1 MEMAITTVAML
12 GCMQLKHFIAD
23 YVLQPAWVLR
33 GKGNFR
39 MIGGHVHAG
48 GHALGTV
55 PALMLAG
62 VGMTRVAILVLAE
75 FLAHY
80 LIDYGK
86 VLLSSQHSRAD
97 ATTRIYWAMHGAD
110 QLLHQLTYAALLF
123 AALA

>member
-1 MEMAITTVAML
+1 MAITTVAML
-12 GCMQLKHFIAD
+12 AWMQLKHFVVD
-23 YVLQPAWVLR
+23 YVLQPAWILR

-39 MIGGHVHAG
+39 LIGGYVHAG

-62 VGMTRVAILVLAE
+62 VGLMRVAILVLAE
-75 FLAHY
+75 FLVHY

-86 VLLSSQHSRAD
+86 ALLSRHSRAD
-97 ATTRIYWAMHGAD
+97 ATTRAYWAMHGAD
-110 QLLHQLTYAALLF
+110 QLMHQLTYAVLIL

>member
-12 GCMQLKHFIAD
+12 ACMQLKHFVAD
-23 YVLQPAWVLR
+23 YVMQPAWILR

-39 MIGGHVHAG
+39 MIGGYVHAG

-62 VGMTRVAILVLAE
+62 AGMTRVAILVLAE
-75 FLAHY
+75 FVAHY

-86 VLLSSQHSRAD
+86 ALLSRHSRAD
-97 ATTRIYWAMHGAD
+97 ATTRTYWAMHGAD
-110 QLLHQLTYAALLF
+110 QLMHQLTYAALIL
-123 AALA
+123 AALL

>member
-12 GCMQLKHFIAD
+12 ACLQLKHFVVD
-23 YVLQPAWVLR
+23 YVLQPAWILR

-39 MIGGHVHAG
+39 MIGGYVHAG

-55 PALMLAG
+55 PALMLASA
-62 VGMTRVAILVLAE
+62 GMTRVAILVLAE

-86 VLLSSQHSRAD
+86 ALLSRHSRAD
-97 ATTRIYWAMHGAD
+97 ATTRAYWAMHGAD
-110 QLLHQLTYAALLF
+110 QLMHQLTYAALIL
-123 AALA
+123 AALT